1 MDFAEHQFKL
11 NKTDQN
17 GTTEREHL
25 EQVERQ
31 TGKEIPQLRGPEF
44 PKLVSHIWSA
54 FTALHSRRQM
64 GFNGPMGISYSDIK
78 HWKELTDT
86 PLDAWEVEAI
96 IAVDNAYMRVA
107 YG

>member
-1 MDFAEHQFKL
+1 
-11 NKTDQN
+11 
-17 GTTEREHL
+17 
-25 EQVERQ
+25 
-31 TGKEIPQLRGPEF
+31 
-44 PKLVSHIWSA
+44 
-54 FTALHSRRQM
+54 M